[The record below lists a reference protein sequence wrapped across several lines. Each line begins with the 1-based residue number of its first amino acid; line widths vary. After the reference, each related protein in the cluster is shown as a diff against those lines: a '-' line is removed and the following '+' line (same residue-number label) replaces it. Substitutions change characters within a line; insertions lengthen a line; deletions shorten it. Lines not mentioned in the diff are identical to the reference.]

1 MDNEAP
7 LPGISDYEIGLVIG
21 EGSFGKVVYGQ
32 HKATGKAVA
41 LKVTDRYSC
50 QKHPFLVES
59 LKIEQA
65 LLRQLGDSEF
75 IVKLLSSFVDSE
87 CVYLVLECCTGGTL
101 QDSITWQWDMSTS
114 SSSAN
119 EDNLAVCPIEWS
131 IRLAYY
137 GQQILNG
144 LLALHASGYIH
155 ADLKP
160 SNVLLTTRGRIRLAD
175 FGSAMPIMGKSS
187 TGSSRDVA
195 VHDHQDANVS
205 WRMTSTD
212 YASPQLLNGRVGPL
226 RNDEQDALI
235 VVAQMIA
242 IDVWAFGCLLFA
254 SWQGETP
261 FHSAS
266 DALAIDHISEY
277 AAQST
282 KELRR
287 EWLLSRASNRHVID
301 DDWLDCILDFLHP
314 EPQCRFKEGKQD
326 STIPSMS
333 RTEMVQSLHER
344 LRNYQIWSDNH
355 VSTENIDF
363 SPRRGPDWWIQ
374 QQEKPSQLRDGA
386 DYGWVAVMD

>member
-7 LPGISDYEIGLVIG
+7 LPGIWDFEIGLVIG

-41 LKVTDRYSC
+41 LKVTDRFSC

-59 LKIEQA
+59 LKLEQA

-101 QDSITWQWDMSTS
+101 QDSIAWQWDMSAS
-114 SSSAN
+114 SSSSN
-119 EDNLAVCPIEWS
+119 EDNLAVCRQEWS

-144 LLALHASGYIH
+144 LLALHATGYIH

-160 SNVLLTTRGRIRLAD
+160 SNVLLSTRGKIRLTD
-175 FGSAMPIMGKSS
+175 FGSAMPIMDTSS
-187 TGSSRDVA
+187 SCS
-195 VHDHQDANVS
+195 DHQEANVS

-212 YASPQLLNGRVGPL
+212 YASPQLLKGWVGPL
-226 RNDEQDALI
+226 RNDEQDESDALVA

-261 FHSAS
+261 FHAAS
-266 DALAIDHISEY
+266 DALAIDRITEY
-277 AAQST
+277 VAQST

-287 EWLLSRASNRHVID
+287 EWLLSRASNRHGMD
-301 DDWLDCILDFLHP
+301 GDWLECILDFLHP
-314 EPQCRFKEGKQD
+314 EPQFRFKEDKEE

-333 RTEMVQSLHER
+333 RIEMVQTLHER
-344 LRNYQIWSDNH
+344 LRNHQIWSDNH
-355 VSTENIDF
+355 VSTQNIDF
-363 SPRRGPDWWIQ
+363 SPRRSPDWWIQ
-374 QQEKPSQLRDGA
+374 QQEKSSRLRDGA
-386 DYGWVAVMD
+386 GYGWVAVMD